1 MMACVNNI
9 DSNNAVAGRNR
20 QIAKVRMPSLLMLFF
35 DLVDDGLFS
44 FNYNMA
50 SFYCFHRKEYEK
62 KVKTC
67 SIVEGETLRGCSAG
81 MEKRPSARFNS

>member
-1 MMACVNNI
+1 
-9 DSNNAVAGRNR
+9 
-20 QIAKVRMPSLLMLFF
+20 MPSLLMLFF

-67 SIVEGETLRGCSAG
+67 SIVAG
-81 MEKRPSARFNS
+81 GGVARQFGGYGKTAIREV

>member
-35 DLVDDGLFS
+35 DLVDDGLFF

-62 KVKTC
+62 KGKTVFDC
-67 SIVEGETLRGCSAG
+67 GRGDI
-81 MEKRPSARFNS
+81 ARLFGGYGKTAIREV